1 MKPILPGSLCGS
13 GPYMCDVD
21 IILPPI
27 ESAWDLHM
35 SFTWFLVIIMC
46 ILSLDIPAIFAF
58 IWSWVIYIFVF
69 MLTPTIGSPALH
81 EGIFCIIEPCM
92 PELAAKLG
100 ALETASKI
108 AANVTIPNF
117 FMRLLIGSFE
127 PDVIFLNDLYLYP
140 YALRRILS
148 R

>member
-1 MKPILPGSLCGS
+1 
-13 GPYMCDVD
+13 
-21 IILPPI
+21 
-27 ESAWDLHM
+27 
-35 SFTWFLVIIMC
+35 
-46 ILSLDIPAIFAF
+46 
-58 IWSWVIYIFVF
+58 
-69 MLTPTIGSPALH
+69 
-81 EGIFCIIEPCM
+81 M